1 MENTSEQNE
10 KTQKEE
16 SNLITDDEKSNIENH
31 SKLLYENA
39 LDSFQKKQYKK
50 TITYIEKNESEFDD
64 IYYWRTLFLKLTFY
78 QEKKKKKNK
87 FIL

>member
-50 TITYIEKNESEFDD
+50 TITYIEKNES
-64 IYYWRTLFLKLTFY
+64 
-78 QEKKKKKNK
+78 
-87 FIL
+87 